1 MNTIPRPAAAVAA
14 DTMQDS
20 SCILLF
26 TKAPEKGKVKSRLAA
41 EIGEE
46 NALALHKS
54 FVLDF
59 IGMLKKGGHP
69 FRVFYYPPDAG
80 EETADW
86 LGKGP
91 PYRAQKG
98 NDLGERMADA
108 FAQTFSE
115 GFERVLI
122 VGSDIPDLT
131 NALLD
136 EAFSSLEDRDT
147 VIGPASDGGY
157 YLIGFGRG
165 GFLPEVFRNIPWGT
179 ETVFRDTVAI
189 LSGAGSRV
197 HVLTEWEDV
206 DTLDGLR
213 ALFMRNIHT
222 GFMGSGT
229 MSYIVRNRHAL
240 FRGACLHDPEK
251 RAKNGTI
258 RL

>member
-1 MNTIPRPAAAVAA
+1 
-14 DTMQDS
+14 MQDS

-26 TKAPEKGKVKSRLAA
+26 TKAPEKGRVKSRLAS

-59 IGMLKKGGHP
+59 IGTLKKQGCP

-91 PYRAQKG
+91 PCRAQKG

-136 EAFSSLEDRDT
+136 EAFSSLEVSDA

-157 YLIGFGRG
+157 YLIGFGKG
-165 GFLPEVFRNIPWGT
+165 GFLPEIFRNIPWGT
-179 ETVFRDTVAI
+179 EAVFRDTMAVF
-189 LSGAGSRV
+189 GRAGSRV
-197 HVLTEWEDV
+197 HVLPEREDV
-206 DTLDGLR
+206 DTLDDLR
-213 ALFMRNIHT
+213 SLFVRNIHT
-222 GFMGSGT
+222 GFMGSRT
-229 MSYIVRNRHAL
+229 MSYIAKNRHCL
-240 FRGACLHDPEK
+240 FRGRVHESEK
-251 RAKNGTI
+251 RAENGTI